1 MGVSEKTGREDAI
14 RLARRHYLARER
26 IDMQSLATELG
37 IGRTTL
43 YRWVGD
49 RDRLISGMLSEMA
62 IEVIRSAVENA
73 EGEGPDRLI
82 DAMRRFMETSA
93 GFEPLRHLVQTE
105 PELGLRVMLAP
116 GSGVSTAITAEL
128 RAEIER
134 TRPRWAGEKAADLA
148 DVLTQIGMAYE
159 WVNIAVRSEPEI
171 DRAIRAMESLVRAA
185 GSES

>member
-1 MGVSEKTGREDAI
+1 MGVSEKVGRDDAV

-26 IDMQSLATELG
+26 IDMQSLANELG

-49 RDRLISGMLSEMA
+49 RDSLISEMLSEMVVEVIGAA
-62 IEVIRSAVENA
+62 IEEA
-73 EGEGPDRLI
+73 EGDGLQRTI
-82 DAMRRFMETSA
+82 DGMRRFMVTTA
-93 GFEPLRHLVQTE
+93 GFAPLRHLVQTE

-128 RAEIER
+128 QTEIER
-134 TRPRWAGEKAADLA
+134 TRPEWTGEKAAELA

-159 WVNIAVRSEPEI
+159 WGNIAVRSEPEI
-171 DRAIRAMESLVRAA
+171 DRAIRAMETLVRAA
-185 GSES
+185 DTA